1 MLKQPSQQVLSA
13 LSSVNVDPRFEIVKR
28 WLKESLDGLD
38 ADTRLTKDEVIVRWN
53 QGAAQAVSELLTKL
67 DTAIDALHKSR

>member
-13 LSSVNVDPRFEIVKR
+13 LAAVNTDARFEIVKR

-38 ADTRLTKDEVIVRWN
+38 ADNRITKDDVVVRWN
-53 QGAAQAVSELLTKL
+53 QGAAQAIHELLTKL
-67 DTAIDALHKSR
+67 ESSSDVLRKSR